1 MRQEQHFYRDEE
13 LLVRMTSWDGD
24 FSVRHRM
31 WGRELFATDTD
42 HVVTDCPFRVSDGVL
57 FKENYNFR
65 PWAFVEYKHINA
77 WFLGWRKKYE
87 YQWRPDRWTANKCE
101 LPYFYNFYDREG
113 WNMVVYP
120 MNAYAE
126 EWIGSKP
133 VLFEEWEWVKLL
145 YEVRYLIVSKEHLDR
160 FRKGNPIAR
169 TAA

>member
-77 WFLGWRKKYE
+77 LRLGWRKKYE
-87 YQWRPDRWTANKCE
+87 YQSEPDRWTADRCE
-101 LPYFYNFYDREG
+101 LPYFFCFYDRDY
-113 WNMVVYP
+113 NMVVCP
-120 MNAYAE
+120 MNACAR

-133 VLFEEWEWVKLL
+133 IAIGERTWVWLL
-145 YEVRYLIVSKEHLDR
+145 YRLRGLEPSKAHLDR
-160 FRKGNPIAR
+160 FSKDRQTLRKVD
-169 TAA
+169 